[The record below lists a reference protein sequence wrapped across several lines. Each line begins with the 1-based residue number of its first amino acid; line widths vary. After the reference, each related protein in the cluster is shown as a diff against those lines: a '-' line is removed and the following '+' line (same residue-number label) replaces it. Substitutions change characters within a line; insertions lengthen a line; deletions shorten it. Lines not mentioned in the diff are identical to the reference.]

1 MARLLVLIAML
12 TSLGNPAA
20 AEVTLPPDALTPK
33 LKVPPV
39 PPLQP
44 KPQPLPLAPPA
55 PVAACPCQAPFD
67 APIYENNVI
76 VGYKRIWRPT
86 GQSAPQCCR

>member
-1 MARLLVLIAML
+1 MARLLVLIAVL
-12 TSLGNPAA
+12 TSLGVPAA

-33 LKVPPV
+33 LKVVPA

-44 KPQPLPLAPPA
+44 NPLPLPAPPPA
-55 PVAACPCQAPFD
+55 SSAACPCQAPFD

-86 GQSAPQCCR
+86 GQSGPQCCR